1 VYPKFADYL
10 HELESMER
18 APLHELALVQA
29 DLLEEVVRHAKAH
42 TRFYRDRLACLF
54 NIDGSVDLRN
64 WREVPITERGDVIAN
79 VKEMRASNLSGAHGP
94 VGEFQTS
101 GTTGSPITV
110 AVNGQV
116 STNANANLARLARW
130 HGLDRA
136 RPLASIRSFPG
147 DERASS
153 PAGNVG
159 RGWIMG
165 GSGPHFLLHVSVP
178 IQQQLEWLDRV
189 KAPYLLTY
197 PSNAMTL
204 AEAVTPERGRK
215 LGIEMVL
222 GHAETVPDGVR
233 ELVQERFG
241 ARFASYYSCTEI
253 GMIAVECPMTP
264 RYHVALENVFIE
276 FLDDNGREV
285 LPGDRGRVT
294 VTGLHNYAMPFIRYS
309 LADIAV
315 ASDRRCIC
323 GRSLPVIEKIEG
335 RIRNAFTFR
344 DGTRVWPRGWLARE
358 MRAFVPMRQY
368 QMVQLD
374 FERIELRYVP
384 DGTGRAPDIN
394 GLNAYARKMM
404 HPSVEIALAPMD
416 VLPRGPSGKFED
428 FVSLVPPTSTAA
440 AGDRKASPC

>member
-1 VYPKFADYL
+1 MIQKFADYL
-10 HELESMER
+10 YALELMER
-18 APLHELALVQA
+18 APVDELARHRA
-29 DLLEEVVRHAKAH
+29 DRLEEVVRHASAH
-42 TRFYRDRLACLF
+42 TQYYRERLACLF
-54 NIDGSVDLRN
+54 NVGGSIDLRH
-64 WREVPITERGDVIAN
+64 WGEVPITERSDVLAN
-79 VKEMRASNLSGAHGP
+79 AEQMRASNLSGAYGP
-94 VGEFQTS
+94 IGEFQTS

-130 HGLDRA
+130 LGLDRG

-153 PAGNVG
+153 PGGNMG
-159 RGWIMG
+159 QRWIMG
-165 GSGPHFLLHVSVP
+165 DSGRHFMLHVAVP
-178 IQQQLEWLDRV
+178 IQQQLEWLNRV

-197 PSNAMTL
+197 PSNAMAL
-204 AEAVTPERGRK
+204 AEAVTPESGRK
-215 LGIEMVL
+215 LGIELVL

-241 ARFASYYSCTEI
+241 ARFASYYSCREI
-253 GMIAVECPMTP
+253 GMIAVECPITAH
-264 RYHVALENVFIE
+264 YHVAVENVFIE

-309 LADIAV
+309 LADVAV
-315 ASDRRCIC
+315 ASDRPCVC
-323 GRSLPVIEKIEG
+323 GRSLPVIERIEG

-358 MRAFVPMRQY
+358 MRVFVPFRQY
-368 QMVQLD
+368 QMVQID
-374 FERIELRYVP
+374 FERIELRYVRDGSGRTP
-384 DGTGRAPDIN
+384 DVK
-394 GLNAYARKMM
+394 GLNAYARRIM

-428 FVSLVPPTSTAA
+428 FISFVPPIEKQAA
-440 AGDRKASPC
+440 SDGPNSQ